1 MYRFVAIC
9 HGLSLSPVQGEE
21 AARDVVA
28 DFTTAPDF
36 AAQCEW
42 KDGDL
47 VLRAEGENEDDHVLI
62 LDYFRKCIEAS
73 CGCVVGAGI
82 YLESVEEVEVDD
94 SEGTEEEGY
103 EVLARATKLETQGRV
118 QEALL
123 AYQRVA
129 DRYSHTA
136 AGHDARKSIESLRA
150 KIG

>member
-1 MYRFVAIC
+1 MN
-9 HGLSLSPVQGEE
+9 LSPAQGGET
-21 AARDVVA
+21 ARDIVA
-28 DFTTAPDF
+28 DFAAVPDF
-36 AAQCEW
+36 AVQCEW
-42 KDGDL
+42 KDADL
-47 VLRAEGENEDDHVLI
+47 ILRAEGENEDDHLLI

-73 CGCVVGAGI
+73 CGGVVGAGI
-82 YLESVEEVEVDD
+82 YLESVEKIQVDD
-94 SEGTEEEGY
+94 SEGTEDEGY

-136 AGHDARKSIESLRA
+136 AGHDASKSIESLRA